1 MALLHA
7 FVVLCVSYACKC
19 KLSCKYGTEM
29 LCILYC
35 VGVSVMLLL
44 ALIVLSSKEC
54 SMKTDLRKGLHHQ
67 GVYLACGLKLHKVDM
82 LLLSW
87 LL

>member
-1 MALLHA
+1 
-7 FVVLCVSYACKC
+7 
-19 KLSCKYGTEM
+19 
-29 LCILYC
+29 
-35 VGVSVMLLL
+35 MLLL

-67 GVYLACGLKLHKVDM
+67 GVYLACGLKVHKVDM